1 MSNTI
6 NGEWTRGNKATPGNP
21 AKGYTYIDFQWNQP
35 ADDNNH
41 DLIISP
47 TIEVPFRGDIIT
59 FLINT
64 EAVDTS
70 TSADITLNVYGAAVN
85 HSTITKW
92 EVLHTTL
99 ITNVN
104 FDAMTYKYVYYTDT
118 RGLAPFIKIGLDPSA
133 DLGAV
138 DIRVAIIPNNT
149 GA

>member
-59 FLINT
+59 FLITMGQPQYHQLRNQHQK
-64 EAVDTS
+64 EY
-70 TSADITLNVYGAAVN
+70 L
-85 HSTITKW
+85 
-92 EVLHTTL
+92 
-99 ITNVN
+99 
-104 FDAMTYKYVYYTDT
+104 
-118 RGLAPFIKIGLDPSA
+118 
-133 DLGAV
+133 
-138 DIRVAIIPNNT
+138 
-149 GA
+149 